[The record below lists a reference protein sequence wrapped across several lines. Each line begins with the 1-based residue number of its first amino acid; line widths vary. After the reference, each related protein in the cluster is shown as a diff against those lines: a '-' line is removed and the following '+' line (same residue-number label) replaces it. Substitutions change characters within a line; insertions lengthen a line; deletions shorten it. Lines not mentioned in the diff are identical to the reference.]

1 MVEGRRPLEK
11 LQQGREG
18 RRSASADS
26 PDRAL
31 WDAQEDVGP
40 DNVLLEDEKVGPRL
54 VAHAFEHGASN
65 GTENVLCVKGVLAAP
80 GLHEVLQ
87 LEVAVVGPL
96 EIHGVHIHEEEQ
108 GVGDGP
114 RGGERSA
121 FGGGMPGERRST
133 GGPSL
138 AAVMAVVGGA

>member
-1 MVEGRRPLEK
+1 MGEVSPGK
-11 LQQGREG
+11 GG

-26 PDRAL
+26 PDRGR
-31 WDAQEDVGP
+31 WDAHEDVGP
-40 DNVLLEDEKVGPRL
+40 DNVLLVDEKVGPHH
-54 VAHAFEHGASN
+54 VAHALKHGASN
-65 GTENVLCVKGVLAAP
+65 GTKNVLCVKGVLAAP
-80 GLHEVLQ
+80 GLHDVLQ

-96 EIHGVHIHEEEQ
+96 EIHVVHIHEEEQ

-138 AAVMAVVGGA
+138 AAAMAVVGGA